1 MVFKCNW
8 NEHSCT
14 EWPLASFPSP
24 EQMVVLPMIA
34 AKVIVA
40 LDSVKM
46 EGGLPRQDGRAERAG
61 RARSVKGSTLYRKK
75 DVLIV
80 KSHAFPAK
88 TKHTLGPLGYAFSLP
103 SYLYILIQTITYKYK
118 RKRVYHVCIRNVYT
132 CKMHH
137 TSGSGEGRSEKPSSV
152 CTLPER

>member
-1 MVFKCNW
+1 
-8 NEHSCT
+8 
-14 EWPLASFPSP
+14 
-24 EQMVVLPMIA
+24 MVVLPMIA

-88 TKHTLGPLGYAFSLP
+88 TKHTRP
-103 SYLYILIQTITYKYK
+103 SRVCVFTALLLIYIDTD
-118 RKRVYHVCIRNVYT
+118 YHI
-132 CKMHH
+132 
-137 TSGSGEGRSEKPSSV
+137 
-152 CTLPER
+152 

>member
-1 MVFKCNW
+1 M
-8 NEHSCT
+8 
-14 EWPLASFPSP
+14 
-24 EQMVVLPMIA
+24 LPMIA

-88 TKHTLGPLGYAFSLP
+88 TKHTRPSRVCVFTRRQAGPLHPDECTMISGMAFP
-103 SYLYILIQTITYKYK
+103 CQ
-118 RKRVYHVCIRNVYT
+118 
-132 CKMHH
+132 
-137 TSGSGEGRSEKPSSV
+137 
-152 CTLPER
+152 

>member
-1 MVFKCNW
+1 
-8 NEHSCT
+8 
-14 EWPLASFPSP
+14 
-24 EQMVVLPMIA
+24 MIA

-88 TKHTLGPLGYAFSLP
+88 TKHTRP
-103 SYLYILIQTITYKYK
+103 SRVCVFTALLLIYIDTDYTYKYK

-137 TSGSGEGRSEKPSSV
+137 TSGSGEGRSEK
-152 CTLPER
+152 